1 MSDSLLPVHFG
12 VIVLNMQLLLKEFW
26 EVRLHVKMEKEKGQR
41 NNLCKQNI

>member
-26 EVRLHVKMEKEKGQR
+26 EVRLHVKIEKGHR